1 MNTLRVSIGLL
12 IVLFSLTTVTAKED
26 VTDQVRQLL
35 QAETL
40 QRADAAL
47 ESVPVTVTAT
57 RAERSAGGMHDFYS
71 EGDYWWANPQDP
83 NGPFIRRD
91 GETNPDNFT
100 AHRHAMIRFSQLV
113 GDLTSAWILTGDK
126 KYADAAMCHIRAWFV
141 DQKTMM
147 NPNLL
152 YAQAIKGIATGR
164 GIGIIDTIHLIEVVQ
179 SLRLMEA
186 RGIIEEKE
194 LKTIRLWF
202 SDYLTWMSTHRYGI
216 NEMEAKNNHGTCWA
230 MQAAAFALF
239 TQNEEM
245 IRFCRERYQT
255 VLLPNQMAVDGSFP
269 LELERTKPYGY
280 SLFNLDAMTTLC
292 HLLTTSEEN
301 LWDYTTTDGR
311 NIEKGIAWL
320 FPFVKDKDAWK
331 RQPDIMFWEEWPVA
345 HPFLLFGSMHHY
357 RKDYFQTWKKLE
369 HFPTNEEVIRNL
381 PIRHPLLW
389 LN

>member
-26 VTDQVRQLL
+26 VTGQVRQLL

-83 NGPFIRRD
+83 NGSFIRRD

-126 KYADAAMCHIRAWFV
+126 KYTDAAMRHIRAWFIN
-141 DQKTMM
+141 QETMM

-230 MQAAAFALF
+230 MQAATFALF

-245 IRFCRERYQT
+245 IRFCRERYRT
-255 VLLPNQMAVDGSFP
+255 VLLPHQMATDGSFP

-280 SLFNLDAMTTLC
+280 SLFNLDAMTILC
-292 HLLTTSEEN
+292 HLLTTPEEN
-301 LWDYTTTDGR
+301 LWDYTTADGR

-320 FPFVKDKDAWK
+320 FPFVKDKGSWK
-331 RQPDIMFWEEWPVA
+331 HQPDIMFWEEWPVA

-357 RKDYFQTWKKLE
+357 RKDYFRTWKKLE